1 MRKTVEVSRF
11 SLEGDW
17 TICGVAEQFPRLSQ
31 QLSLLSG
38 SLPPQKRRRSTT
50 STAPEIDLGGISALD
65 ACGCQLLAHFS
76 HALHQS
82 GISPHY
88 INLPEAFRSTIH
100 LLGFSREFIPS
111 F

>member
-1 MRKTVEVSRF
+1 MRKVEVSRF